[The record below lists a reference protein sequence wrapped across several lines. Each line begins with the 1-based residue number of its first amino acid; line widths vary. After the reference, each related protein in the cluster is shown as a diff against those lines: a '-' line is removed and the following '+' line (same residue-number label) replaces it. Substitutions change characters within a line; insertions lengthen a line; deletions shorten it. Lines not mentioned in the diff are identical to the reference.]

1 MAFAVNVSVE
11 VAAEHQIQEI
21 TYDGQEIYQQPL
33 SMSENLTKLAHKIDF
48 GKDDKEEQ
56 VASEG
61 PVEDEKSDESKDAS
75 QLATRPWDSVR
86 NKLKNALTEVCVLSD
101 VLSITKQK
109 HYMVLDPI
117 SQEAPDSRPIAQ
129 LLAKKKAL
137 QSAAQVLQVGAERLR
152 TTQVEMN
159 RTKPYADFH
168 LELLRLRQHWR
179 LKKLGNTIVG
189 DLSYRTAGSRF
200 WQGGTF
206 EVSKSEESPVIP
218 PDPVPT
224 PSPRPYGALK
234 VTIPSELEGISYI
247 QVTIQ
252 KDQGTLCSARLTI
265 PNPPPTHTG
274 ADTHWHQRLE
284 AAQNVLF
291 CKELFSQLAREAV
304 QLEDPIPHMV
314 VGNQITASLFPG
326 IQLIIGLCHSSVQD
340 KKTPSPP
347 QKAEHNHVLEHSLH
361 QLLREAHHRNIH
373 HPMPHPT
380 TATLGVSKKRRLAGP
395 DAYDRHTLI
404 KMVNLETLLE
414 QIIRQAQHV
423 VLRLRTMYVI
433 DTLAK
438 EFKDPL
444 IMAHWN
450 CLNNPTQSCVKVN
463 IMTHGYETICRTA
476 LVVHVGHKTLKAI
489 CREGRVVHMSYE
501 PQELRDLI
509 LCKIAQHQVNAVLSL
524 SKLMSWQIL
533 SSSSHSGVG
542 TVEPLGNAF
551 TVSLASPNG
560 DRVIALRYGAQTG
573 VQVLV
578 QSSPRKDFYPSQL
591 VKDLRWEN
599 LGGNF
604 REVRWDRMEGRSF
617 VNKMELLMS
626 SLTTG

>member
-1 MAFAVNVSVE
+1 
-11 VAAEHQIQEI
+11 
-21 TYDGQEIYQQPL
+21 
-33 SMSENLTKLAHKIDF
+33 
-48 GKDDKEEQ
+48 
-56 VASEG
+56 
-61 PVEDEKSDESKDAS
+61 
-75 QLATRPWDSVR
+75 
-86 NKLKNALTEVCVLSD
+86 
-101 VLSITKQK
+101 
-109 HYMVLDPI
+109 
-117 SQEAPDSRPIAQ
+117 
-129 LLAKKKAL
+129 
-137 QSAAQVLQVGAERLR
+137 
-152 TTQVEMN
+152 
-159 RTKPYADFH
+159 
-168 LELLRLRQHWR
+168 
-179 LKKLGNTIVG
+179 
-189 DLSYRTAGSRF
+189 
-200 WQGGTF
+200 
-206 EVSKSEESPVIP
+206 
-218 PDPVPT
+218 
-224 PSPRPYGALK
+224 
-234 VTIPSELEGISYI
+234 
-247 QVTIQ
+247 
-252 KDQGTLCSARLTI
+252 
-265 PNPPPTHTG
+265 
-274 ADTHWHQRLE
+274 
-284 AAQNVLF
+284 
-291 CKELFSQLAREAV
+291 
-304 QLEDPIPHMV
+304 
-314 VGNQITASLFPG
+314 
-326 IQLIIGLCHSSVQD
+326 
-340 KKTPSPP
+340 
-347 QKAEHNHVLEHSLH
+347 
-361 QLLREAHHRNIH
+361 
-373 HPMPHPT
+373 
-380 TATLGVSKKRRLAGP
+380 
-395 DAYDRHTLI
+395 
-404 KMVNLETLLE
+404 
-414 QIIRQAQHV
+414 
-423 VLRLRTMYVI
+423 MYVI

-599 LGGNF
+599 LGGNY